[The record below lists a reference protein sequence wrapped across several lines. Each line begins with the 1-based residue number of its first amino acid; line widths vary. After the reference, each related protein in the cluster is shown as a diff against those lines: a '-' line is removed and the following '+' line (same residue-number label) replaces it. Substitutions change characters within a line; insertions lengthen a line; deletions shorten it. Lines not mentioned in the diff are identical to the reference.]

1 MRYRQVHLDFHTS
14 EHIKDIGQ
22 KFDKNQFQAALKLG
36 HVDSITL
43 FAKCHHGW
51 GYFNSKTIPMHPN
64 LNFDLLSAQVE
75 AAAEIGVSNKI
86 YVSGGF
92 DERLAVEHT
101 DWLVRKKDERLVW
114 ASDFSKAG
122 YHKICMNSPY
132 LDILCDQIKEVCQ
145 RFNTDGIFVDIA
157 NVQVCYCQNC
167 VKIMR
172 SEGKDP
178 YDDNNAQELAE
189 RTYKKY
195 ARRIREAIDS
205 VNPRLSL
212 FHNGGHVW
220 RGRRDLAALST
231 HLEIEAL
238 PTGIWGYTYFPASAR
253 YFQKLGVD
261 MLGMTGKFH
270 TSWGEFGGFKHP
282 NALRYE
288 IALNAANGAKS
299 SVGDQLHPQGEM
311 DMETYRLIGLAYG
324 ELEAKE
330 PWLEGA
336 EPIADIGVISNEA
349 INPRDKSKA
358 KADDGVIKILH
369 EGHYL
374 YNMLDEE
381 SNFEEYKLII
391 LPDYIGVSQKLS
403 DKLKRYCRN
412 GGKIIA
418 TGVSGLD
425 DSGDFV
431 CGVGARYL
439 GEQPYSAVYFH
450 PQKYGDLL
458 ADTKYVIYTG
468 AIHSEAISSENLLI
482 PMESPYFERTTEH
495 FCSHLHSPDS
505 GIFCGAG
512 MTEGEDGIYISAHIF
527 MEYIERGSLISKNL
541 VLYAIERLLK
551 DKKTLE
557 IALPS
562 QGVVTLMRQA
572 EEGRYVCH
580 ALYASPILRGSGIQ
594 VIEDIVPIYNV
605 PLKLKIEEKIKN
617 VYIAPNGE
625 NIKYEQTLDGVNLN
639 IPCIDCHTMIVL
651 EY

>member
-14 EHIKDIGQ
+14 EHIKDIGK
-22 KFDKNQFQAALKLG
+22 KFDKKQFQEALKLG

-51 GYFNSKTIPMHPN
+51 GYFESETIPMHPH
-64 LNFDLLSAQVE
+64 LKFDLLKAQIE
-75 AAAEIGVSNKI
+75 AASEIGVANKV

-92 DERLAVEHT
+92 DERLAIEHT

-132 LDILCDQIKEVCQ
+132 LDILCEQVKEVCKK
-145 RFNTDGIFVDIA
+145 FDTDGIFVDIA

-172 SEGKDP
+172 SEGKNP
-178 YDDNNAQELAE
+178 YDEENALELAE
-189 RTYKKY
+189 RTFKKY
-195 ARRIREAIDS
+195 ADKIRQAVDS
-205 VNPRLSL
+205 AKPGLPL

-220 RGRRDLAALST
+220 RGRRDLAAMNT

-238 PTGIWGYTYFPASAR
+238 PTGLWGYTYFPASAR
-253 YFQKLGVD
+253 YFQKLGID
-261 MLGMTGKFH
+261 ILGMTGKFH

-288 IALNAANGAKS
+288 VALNAANGAKS
-299 SVGDQLHPQGEM
+299 SIGDQLHPEGEM
-311 DMETYRLIGLAYG
+311 DMETYRLIGTAYS
-324 ELEAKE
+324 ELEKKE

-349 INPRDKSKA
+349 VNPRDKSKA
-358 KADDGVIKILH
+358 VADDGVVKILQ

-381 SNFEEYKLII
+381 SELDEYRVII
-391 LPDYIGVSQKLS
+391 LPDYISVSQRLAEKLQV
-403 DKLKRYCRN
+403 YCQN

-418 TGVSGLD
+418 SGVSGLD
-425 DSGDFV
+425 ENGDFV
-431 CGVGARYL
+431 CHLGARYL

-450 PQKYGDLL
+450 TKKYEDLL
-458 ADTKYVIYTG
+458 ADTQYVIYTG
-468 AIHSEAISSENLLI
+468 AVYSEALTEKNLLI
-482 PMESPYFERTTEH
+482 PMESPYFERSSEH

-505 GIFCGAG
+505 GISCGAG

-527 MEYIERGSLISKNL
+527 MEYMEQGSLISKNI
-541 VLYAIERLLK
+541 VKYAIERLLK
-551 DKKTLE
+551 HKKTVE
-557 IALPS
+557 IDLPS
-562 QGVVTLMRQA
+562 QGVVTLMKQL
-572 EEGRYVCH
+572 GKNRYVCH
-580 ALYASPILRGSGIQ
+580 ALYASPILRGKGLQ
-594 VIEDIVPIYNV
+594 VIEDVIPIHNV
-605 PLKLKIEEKIKN
+605 AVKLRVSEEIKS
-617 VYIAPNGE
+617 VYIAPTGE
-625 NIKYEQTLDGVNLN
+625 KIEYTQTSDGVTLTL
-639 IPCIDCHTMIVL
+639 PCVDCHAMVVL